1 MSFFDKNLILL
12 EKHDPALA
20 SRVKLHCFPD
30 NIKVNLSRDG
40 LPIPQVAGISLHSQ
54 YYPIKEAE
62 QISRNFKVCDD
73 SRTVVF
79 GLGFGYHILPLLKL
93 SEVTVIEPLMSVF
106 RAFME
111 NIDLAPF
118 YPGIRF
124 RIAEK
129 PASLLAR
136 FEPSQWNIFK
146 HTPSIRIGE
155 SYYQK
160 LEKGISVRNFISSK
174 SLRILVVKPIYGG
187 SLPTA
192 NHCFDAL
199 KNLGHEVESVD
210 CDKFSE
216 GFFSLKNATIIKEN
230 SEVLSQKFFNLM
242 GEITAAKAAE
252 FRPDLILALAQA
264 PLSPEAIIRLK
275 DLNIP
280 IAFWFVEDFRTLVY
294 WKEVSPVYDHFF
306 TIQNG
311 EFHSNLNAEGVKD
324 AYYLP
329 QAAYTPIHRPLNLT
343 LSKKNKYKADIS
355 FMGAAYHN
363 RVQSFPR
370 LLDKN
375 FKIWGTGWNPD
386 TVLGKR
392 LQNNNKRV
400 TTEETVN
407 IYNASKINLNLHSSS
422 CHYGINPEGDF
433 VNPRTFEIAACK
445 GFQLVDYRSDLINL
459 FHIND
464 EITVFRS
471 LDEMKD
477 QIDFYLNNPDLREI
491 ISKRSYQ
498 RVLNEHTIVHR
509 MQEMLIHIFI
519 NRLKSLEST
528 QENKVDPLAYCISKA
543 GENTDLG
550 KYLKGFKGEKNFSL
564 KTMANK
570 IQNGEGALEDN
581 ETLIMMID
589 QLMEEKA

>member
-20 SRVKLHCFPD
+20 SRVKSHGFSG
-30 NIKVNLSRDG
+30 NIKVHLSRDG
-40 LPIPQVAGISLHSQ
+40 LPIPQVSGISLHSQ

-62 QISRNFKVCDD
+62 KISRDFKVCDD

-93 SEVTVIEPLMSVF
+93 TEVTVIEPFMFVF

-111 NIDLAPF
+111 NVDLAPF

-129 PASLLAR
+129 PATLLAR
-136 FEPSQWNIFK
+136 LEPSKWNIFK

-155 SYYQK
+155 PYYQQLK
-160 LEKGISVRNFISSK
+160 KGISVRKFIFNK

-216 GFFSLKNATIIKEN
+216 GFFSLKDATIIKEN
-230 SEVLSQKFFNLM
+230 SEILSQKFFNLM

-252 FRPDLILALAQA
+252 FQPDLILALAQA
-264 PLSPEAIIRLK
+264 PLSSEAILRLK
-275 DLNIP
+275 DLDIP

-294 WKEVSPVYDHFF
+294 WKEVAHVYDHFF

-311 EFHSNLNAEGVKD
+311 KFHSNLKTEGVKD

-329 QAAYTPIHRPLNLT
+329 QAANPVIHRPLSLPN
-343 LSKKNKYKADIS
+343 SIQNKCRSDIS

-370 LLDKN
+370 LLDKD
-375 FKIWGTGWNPD
+375 FKIWGTGWNPN
-386 TVLGKR
+386 TVLGNR

-400 TTEETVN
+400 TTEETVY
-407 IYNASKINLNLHSSS
+407 IYNATKINLNLHSSS
-422 CHYGINPEGDF
+422 YHYGINPEGDF

-459 FHIND
+459 FHIKD
-464 EITVFRS
+464 EVTVFRS
-471 LDEMKD
+471 LDELKD
-477 QIDFYLNNPDLREI
+477 QIDFYLNKPDLRKI
-491 ISKRSYQ
+491 ISERSYQ
-498 RVLNEHTIVHR
+498 RVLKEHTFEHR

-519 NRLKSLEST
+519 NRLKSLENT
-528 QENKVDPLAYCISKA
+528 EKNKVDPLAYCISRA
-543 GENTDLG
+543 GEDTHLG
-550 KYLKGFKGEKNFSL
+550 RYLKEFKGQKKFSL
-564 KTMANK
+564 KNMANK
-570 IQNGEGALEDN
+570 IQNGEGALDDN

-589 QLMEEKA
+589 QLIEEES